1 MDFCSFLVH
10 IGGLITF
17 SFFSLFSHCNCTEI
31 SKFSQSLLINVS
43 TVGGIYLDNGFGYS
57 IIDYRGNEEATWQE
71 IDRGDVKRLAIW
83 RISTKRS
90 LRSRHITS
98 RYVTSPPITPFP
110 ATLTVIP
117 CRHQLKLYWHWAA
130 DSSKCQTQIRAEIL
144 ICWRNETPMFN
155 SGEYRIQDVFFEYWM
170 IASPWSHSF

>member
-1 MDFCSFLVH
+1 MDFRSFFGPHRRLNN
-10 IGGLITF
+10 LF
-17 SFFSLFSHCNCTEI
+17 LFSLFSHCNCTEI

-90 LRSRHITS
+90 PTLTSHHVALRHITPHYAIS
-98 RYVTSPPITPFP
+98 RYLDGHPMSPS
-110 ATLTVIP
+110 A
-117 CRHQLKLYWHWAA
+117 
-130 DSSKCQTQIRAEIL
+130 QIIL
-144 ICWRNETPMFN
+144 ALGSGLIKMSNSDTRRNIDMLE
-155 SGEYRIQDVFFEYWM
+155 D
-170 IASPWSHSF
+170 

>member
-90 LRSRHITS
+90 LRSRLITS
-98 RYVTSPPITPFP
+98 RYITSPPHYAISRYLDGHPMSPSAQIILALGSGLIKMSNSYTRRDIDM
-110 ATLTVIP
+110 LEE
-117 CRHQLKLYWHWAA
+117 WNA
-130 DSSKCQTQIRAEIL
+130 D
-144 ICWRNETPMFN
+144 
-155 SGEYRIQDVFFEYWM
+155 V
-170 IASPWSHSF
+170 

>member
-90 LRSRHITS
+90 LRSRLITS

-117 CRHQLKLYWHWAA
+117 CRHQLKLRWHWAA

-170 IASPWSHSF
+170 IASLWSHSF